1 METKFRHFSESIE
14 RWSAL
19 FLAAAVTLLL
29 FAAINAGFSVPGTD
43 PVKLAIAQPAA
54 PATDHQI

>member
-1 METKFRHFSESIE
+1 METKFRLFSDPIE

-29 FAAINAGFSVPGTD
+29 FAAINAGFTVHGADPARLVSTLQASPG
-43 PVKLAIAQPAA
+43 AG
-54 PATDHQI
+54 HQI